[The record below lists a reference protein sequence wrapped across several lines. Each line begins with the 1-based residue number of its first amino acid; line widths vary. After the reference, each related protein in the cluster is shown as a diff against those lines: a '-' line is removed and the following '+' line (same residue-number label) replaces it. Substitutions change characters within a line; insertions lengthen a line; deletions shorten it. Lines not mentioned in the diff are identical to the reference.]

1 MGPKASKMAHV
12 DEDEAVRLLVQAQR
26 TGGHSKIDPAP
37 LAGLDRAGAYRVVLA
52 QQEALGEEVGLYKT
66 SLMQPDGTGIIAP
79 IWRSRVGTSPGF
91 CFPTAAYAVKGLEF
105 EVGVKL
111 GRDVPAGEGVD
122 EAAVAA
128 AVESYF
134 VGIEI
139 VGTRLVEPSTGGQ
152 PGPAAGLADNLSA
165 LGYVFGGESPRGR
178 DVDGL
183 EVSFELD
190 GRVLDKRTAK
200 PGFGTVLTSVVAYAR
215 AQHPDM
221 PLKAGTVITP
231 GSLNG
236 CVLLPPGST
245 GRVVGRLG
253 SETTVEFTLS

>member
-1 MGPKASKMAHV
+1 MAHAN
-12 DEDEAVRLLVQAQR
+12 EDEAARLLVQAQR
-26 TGGHSKIDPAP
+26 TGGHSKIDPAA
-37 LAGLDRAGAYRVVLA
+37 LAGLDRAGAYRVMLA

-79 IWRSRVGTSPGF
+79 IWRSRVGTSPDF
-91 CFPTAAYAVKGLEF
+91 CLPTASYAVKGLEF
-105 EVGVKL
+105 EVGVRL

-122 EAAVAA
+122 EAAVAS
-128 AVESYF
+128 AVASYF

-139 VGTRLVEPSTGGQ
+139 VGTRLGEPTAGKQ
-152 PGPAAGLADNLSA
+152 LGPAAGLADNLSA
-165 LGYVFGGESPRGR
+165 LGYVFGGEFARGT

-190 GRVLDKRTAK
+190 GRVLDKRMAK
-200 PGFGTVLTSVVAYAR
+200 PGFGAVLTSVVAYAR

-231 GSLNG
+231 GSVNG
-236 CVLLPPGST
+236 CILLPPGSK

-253 SETTVEFTLS
+253 SDTTVEFTLS